1 MNKGQMAG
9 FMKQAQ
15 DMQKKIENLQNEVA
29 NAEVVGESGAGMV
42 KITMNGKKDIKK
54 VEIDPSILDDKEM
67 LEDLIVAAFNDAN
80 RKIEK
85 INSEKMGSI
94 TAGLPLGGLKLP
106 F

>member
-15 DMQKKIENLQNEVA
+15 DMQKKIEALQNEVA
-29 NAEVVGESGAGMV
+29 NTELIGESGAGMV
-42 KITMNGKKDIKK
+42 KITMNGKKDVKK
-54 VEIDPSILDDKEM
+54 IEIDPSILDDKEM

-85 INSEKMGSI
+85 INSEKMGSV